1 MKNIASSQKKHLEK
15 LIRRNEWYFKKLIH
29 DVVKYLKENKITD
42 VVMED
47 LSTFGKTF
55 IKNEEFDIKYSRLVR
70 LLRLSNI
77 KNWFSSQCEKHG
89 IKVHLTSPC
98 YSSQQCPVCG
108 SIHKENRKSQE
119 EFECTE
125 CNHKSNADLNASINL
140 RNRFVSDVLKQLLHN
155 QDEFNRLIPKKLKK
169 EKIKEILL
177 ENV

>member
-1 MKNIASSQKKHLEK
+1 MNYVFERTQDAKPTKSFEGFYRSLA
-15 LIRRNEWYFKKLIH
+15 
-29 DVVKYLKENKITD
+29 
-42 VVMED
+42 
-47 LSTFGKTF
+47 LSKSVARDF
-55 IKNEEFDIKYSRLVR
+55 
-70 LLRLSNI
+70 RLSRQSTIQSETTN
-77 KNWFSSQCEKHG
+77 G
-89 IKVHLTSPC
+89 IVFI
-98 YSSQQCPVCG
+98 QCPVCG

-155 QDEFNRLIPKKLKK
+155 QDEFGRLMPKKLKK